1 MKEEKIYHFI
11 KCQVFFIF
19 GVLHSLFY
27 SVLTI
32 VNLAQSISPLL
43 QIWKTIIDF
52 PKVSEQIN
60 GGVPRIQLDELQ
72 NQN

>member
-11 KCQVFFIF
+11 KCQAFFIF
-19 GVLHSLFY
+19 GVLHLLFY

-32 VNLAQSISPLL
+32 ANFAQGVSSLL
-43 QIWKTIIDF
+43 QMWKTIIDF

-60 GGVPRIQLDELQ
+60 GGIPWTQLDELQ